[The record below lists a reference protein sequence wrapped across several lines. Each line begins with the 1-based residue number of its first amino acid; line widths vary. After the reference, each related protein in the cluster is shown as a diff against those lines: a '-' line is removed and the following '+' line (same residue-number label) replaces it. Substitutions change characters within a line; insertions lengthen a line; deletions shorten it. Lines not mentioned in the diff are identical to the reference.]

1 MNSVENSKSLSV
13 STTCRGTGLFEGS
26 QVTNHFTC
34 AAATPAKGIDTITWH
49 AMKATSEAALG
60 RARMTLTA
68 LFRSFAHA
76 NDNETAS
83 TRLRTGPSTG
93 PSTGASTGAEHR
105 QAMAKETRPKIA
117 A

>member
-60 RARMTLTA
+60 RARMILTA

-83 TRLRTGPSTG
+83 TRSE
-93 PSTGASTGAEHR
+93 EHTSELQSPVHLVCR
-105 QAMAKETRPKIA
+105 LLLEKKKK
-117 A
+117 

>member
-34 AAATPAKGIDTITWH
+34 AAATPARGIDTITWH
-49 AMKATSEAALG
+49 AMKATSGAAFG
-60 RARMTLTA
+60 RARMALTA
-68 LFRSFAHA
+68 LFRSFADANDAHANDAHA

-83 TRLRTGPSTG
+83 TRLRTGPS
-93 PSTGASTGAEHR
+93 
-105 QAMAKETRPKIA
+105 
-117 A
+117 